1 MSGRRPPSKPVLM
14 AAILPLFI
22 AATGMIAFSHFV
34 LSAGAIICIV
44 ALVAYYVVFGIVFAV
59 VTLKQD
65 KKEAD
70 EMGNLTLGK
79 YIKLTGDY
87 VNA

>member
-1 MSGRRPPSKPVLM
+1 M

-22 AATGMIAFSHFV
+22 AVAGMIAFSHFV

-70 EMGNLTLGK
+70 EMGDLTLGK

-87 VNA
+87 VNEIGRASCRERV